1 MPYEYKKDG
10 IPQNE
15 HDAINKIIKHDLKM
29 EEILQ
34 RPGTLIGTDPQLKDL
49 GLEKDLQSNQY
60 IDKPVPPSAQSKI
73 DTDIEEVK
81 KILDEKFSE
90 LENKYKKLDELER
103 QEKNNSN
110 KENIANLIKQIKEL
124 EEYMMDLN
132 NKIDN

>member
-1 MPYEYKKDG
+1 MPYEYKKHG

-73 DTDIEEVK
+73 DIDIEEVK
-81 KILDEKFSE
+81 KILDEKHVERKEKINKLNS
-90 LENKYKKLDELER
+90 LKKNDENR
-103 QEKNNSN
+103 QE
-110 KENIANLIKQIKEL
+110 IINLLTEIRKL

-132 NKIDN
+132 EKIAN